1 MFDFPKHDH
10 DHDDYAAVHHVK
22 FGLFEDAY
30 IKRWQEC
37 VKFGKWVTADKS
49 HLDGWYHSQITIGPN
64 PKPI

>member
-1 MFDFPKHDH
+1 MIMMII
-10 DHDDYAAVHHVK
+10 YVAAHCVM
-22 FGLFEDAY
+22 FGLFEDAH